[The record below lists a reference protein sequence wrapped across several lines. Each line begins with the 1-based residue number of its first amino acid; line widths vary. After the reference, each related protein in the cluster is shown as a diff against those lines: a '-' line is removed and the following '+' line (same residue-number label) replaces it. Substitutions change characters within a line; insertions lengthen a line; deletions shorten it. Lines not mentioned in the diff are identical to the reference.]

1 MGIRRQFVEIPE
13 KTIRTR
19 LDGSARMTR
28 TSSNRHRSLMCRASA
43 HDGPVTNIGS
53 DDAFGPSIRVV
64 PRVLVV
70 DDEPRIVSF
79 VSRALSAEGF
89 QVDGAHD
96 GSRGLELA
104 TTGEYELVVLDLLLP
119 SLDGET
125 LLQELM
131 EARPSQR
138 VLVLS
143 ALSDVETKVRCL
155 EFGASATFISKP
167 FSLAELV
174 ARIRARLRQPASGPE
189 QRLLHVRGVALDLTR
204 RVASAGAGPVSLSER
219 EFLLLE
225 HLMRRDGEV
234 CSRERLLADVWGYM
248 FDPGSDVVDVCVG
261 RLRAKLGADVIET
274 VPRNVGYR
282 FDAA

>member
-1 MGIRRQFVEIPE
+1 M
-13 KTIRTR
+13 
-19 LDGSARMTR
+19 
-28 TSSNRHRSLMCRASA
+28 
-43 HDGPVTNIGS
+43 
-53 DDAFGPSIRVV
+53 

-89 QVDGAHD
+89 HVDGALD

-131 EARPSQR
+131 AARPSQR

-155 EFGASATFISKP
+155 EFGASDYVSKP

-189 QRLLHVRGVALDLTR
+189 QRLLYVRGVTLDLTR
-204 RVASAGAGPVSLSER
+204 RVADAGAGPVSLSER

-234 CSRERLLADVWGYM
+234 CSRERLLADVWGYS
-248 FDPGSDVVDVCVG
+248 FDPGSNVVDVCVG

-274 VPRNVGYR
+274 VRNVGYR